1 MNYSVKHE
9 TKNIK
14 YYLLL
19 LFLLVGQSLWAKQT
33 IAPKLSLGMIP
44 QQQKDTVEAVKTD
57 SVKTDSAKK
66 QKPKK
71 AFGFSFTP
79 ISKSKAA
86 EVGLTANGAKTGNAD
101 TTKAAKDIKWND
113 IPVYTAQKVLVT
125 DEAGNPVL
133 NEDGT
138 QLYRVFLVDQF
149 GNKRSKEAVK
159 AQQAKLNKAIGN
171 ILLSTGVGAGVG
183 AAAGRTIGKELGS
196 KTAGTILG
204 ALAGA
209 VVGIT
214 SSKSDIEMAK
224 KQRESLKQQKALLEA
239 YAKTFSDEGKPV
251 DAKVDLSQVEGLDL
265 KEDNTL
271 TMAAADI
278 KKELESS
285 DFSTTDDSAF
295 DF

>member
-101 TTKAAKDIKWND
+101 TTKAAKEGVKH
-113 IPVYTAQKVLVT
+113 
-125 DEAGNPVL
+125 
-133 NEDGT
+133 GT
-138 QLYRVFLVDQF
+138 ENHQY
-149 GNKRSKEAVK
+149 
-159 AQQAKLNKAIGN
+159 
-171 ILLSTGVGAGVG
+171 
-183 AAAGRTIGKELGS
+183 
-196 KTAGTILG
+196 
-204 ALAGA
+204 
-209 VVGIT
+209 
-214 SSKSDIEMAK
+214 
-224 KQRESLKQQKALLEA
+224 
-239 YAKTFSDEGKPV
+239 
-251 DAKVDLSQVEGLDL
+251 
-265 KEDNTL
+265 
-271 TMAAADI
+271 
-278 KKELESS
+278 
-285 DFSTTDDSAF
+285 
-295 DF
+295 

>member
-57 SVKTDSAKK
+57 SVKTDVVKK
-66 QKPKK
+66 QKTKK

-138 QLYRVFLVDQF
+138 QQYRVFLVDQF

-209 VVGIT
+209 VIGVT

-224 KQRESLKQQKALLEA
+224 KQRASLKQQKALLEA